1 MSRPVGS
8 LVGAA
13 LRPALRARGF
23 AAADIIGRW
32 PAIVGDLLAQHTAP
46 ERLTWPSAESG
57 GATLRI
63 RVAPGFAPQVQHLA
77 HLIIER
83 INTFFGYRAL
93 ARLTLVQGPLPR
105 RTQTRTPKR
114 ELLPE
119 ERARLDELLAGVRDA
134 KLKESLMRLGAALI
148 AAT

>member
-1 MSRPVGS
+1 
-8 LVGAA
+8 
-13 LRPALRARGF
+13 
-23 AAADIIGRW
+23 
-32 PAIVGDLLAQHTAP
+32 
-46 ERLTWPSAESG
+46 
-57 GATLRI
+57 
-63 RVAPGFAPQVQHLA
+63 VQHLA
-77 HLIIER
+77 HLIVER

-134 KLKESLMRLGAALI
+134 KLKESLMRLGTALI